1 MKNFNKRNVSGFTL
15 IELLVVVL
23 IIGIL
28 SAVALPQYERSVE
41 RARVAEARIMLDALY
56 KNRQLCL
63 LEASNPYDCN
73 ITDQSGL
80 TIDLP
85 GEITT
90 GNCIDLYCLDTKDW
104 QYGFDGEYI
113 YANRVKNGDYDNYP
127 YYLSLEIDGSGNVSC
142 HGGMTYDK
150 NYCKMIGSCTG
161 CLLP

>member
-1 MKNFNKRNVSGFTL
+1 MKKGFTL

-63 LEASNPYDCN
+63 LEASDPEDCY
-73 ITDQSGL
+73 ITDSSGL

-90 GNCIDLYCLDTKDW
+90 GCIDTYCLNTKDW
-104 QYGFDGEYI
+104 QYGFSDGSI

-127 YYLSLEIDGSGNVSC
+127 YYLSLLSNGKVKCYETGN
-142 HGGMTYDK
+142 YDK
-150 NYCKMIGSCTG
+150 DYCKMIGACEG

>member
-1 MKNFNKRNVSGFTL
+1 MKKGFTL

-63 LEASNPYDCN
+63 LEASDPEDCN
-73 ITDQSGL
+73 ITDSSGL

-85 GEITT
+85 GEITM
-90 GNCIDLYCLDTKDW
+90 GNCIDTYCLNTKDW
-104 QYGFDGEYI
+104 QYGFYDDYI
-113 YANRVKNGDYDNYP
+113 YANRVKNGDYGNYP
-127 YYLSLEIDGSGNVSC
+127 YFLSLQSNGKVI
-142 HGGMTYDK
+142 
-150 NYCKMIGSCTG
+150 
-161 CLLP
+161 CLKI